1 MIIII
6 IMTLGKAI
14 LLNNWKLFEMAKQDF
29 APTKNLH
36 SNSKIDAVL
45 LDFKTNST
53 YNLDLNFLC
62 FMIQWELGNKAK
74 CIPHKKV

>member
-1 MIIII
+1 
-6 IMTLGKAI
+6 MTLGKAI
-14 LLNNWKLFEMAKQDF
+14 LLNNWKLFEMEYFKQTKQDF

-36 SNSKIDAVL
+36 SSSKIDAVL